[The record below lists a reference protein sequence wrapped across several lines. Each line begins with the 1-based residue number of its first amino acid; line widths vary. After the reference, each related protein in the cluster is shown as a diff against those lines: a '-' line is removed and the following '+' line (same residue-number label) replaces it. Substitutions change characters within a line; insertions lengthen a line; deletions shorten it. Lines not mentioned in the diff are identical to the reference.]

1 MRAIKLLL
9 VACILAQALAF
20 PFPSGDEITSKLVS
34 FVDLFIQKSNKTSN
48 DSCTQN
54 CCASLP
60 SRAKMTYYYYQN
72 TGRFR
77 GGSGE
82 YAIDTLA
89 YSGQG

>member
-20 PFPSGDEITSKLVS
+20 PLTTEDITEKVVS
-34 FVDLFIQKSNKTSN
+34 FVDLVMQKSNNLGN
-48 DSCTQN
+48 DSCTKS

-60 SRAKMTYYYYQN
+60 SRSAMTYRYYQN

-77 GGSGE
+77 GGSGS
-82 YAIDTLA
+82 YAIDTHA